1 MNNKRKLLRQWGIID
16 ENDNLTVQMQ
26 RRCIE
31 GDGDVYQNIANA
43 LQVTLKYMDYQG
55 SLVDQQ
61 DLMDLVEEA
70 ISRMIQKYREE
81 LNKDK
86 DKDNHEPNQ

>member
-31 GDGDVYQNIANA
+31 GDGDVYQNIANT
-43 LQVTLKYMDYQG
+43 LQVTLKYMEYQG

-70 ISRMIQKYREE
+70 IARMIQKYREE
-81 LNKDK
+81 LNKNK